1 MATRS
6 VSVQWSVPLMA
17 SLCSRTPYRFGQDL
31 FRDALQSEALPS
43 TFSFCAL
50 SSCESQN
57 SIVVWASPT
66 YSCSLSPLRSDIS
79 LANFSPSNSVMAF
92 PSQRTLSGTVG
103 TKKGSGEMKFGF
115 LTIWFARKKFSAGD
129 IVHGTCGT
137 DPSWHSAGPTAK
149 TFTCGN
155 LGKDPG
161 GREHPYCHY
170 DPRIWKTMG

>member
-1 MATRS
+1 MELPVSSCHIFGIHSGVHIMATRS

-57 SIVVWASPT
+57 SIV
-66 YSCSLSPLRSDIS
+66 
-79 LANFSPSNSVMAF
+79 AF

-155 LGKDPG
+155 LGKHPG

-170 DPRIWKTMG
+170 DPRI